1 MQLFGREATVALSAS
16 YLLSS
21 VLAGCLK
28 AAKESRG
35 LKAAIQES
43 QGFEGNMPIVA
54 GPLQSRRCH
63 EQPVYDSDPAWIKM
77 AS

>member
-1 MQLFGREATVALSAS
+1 MFAVEFYSLTVTTLALSAS

-35 LKAAIQES
+35 LKAVIQES
-43 QGFEGNMPIVA
+43 QDLEGNMPIRTIA
-54 GPLQSRRCH
+54 P
-63 EQPVYDSDPAWIKM
+63 
-77 AS
+77 

>member
-1 MQLFGREATVALSAS
+1 MFAVGFYPLVVATLVLSAS

-35 LKAAIQES
+35 LKAVIQEA
-43 QGFEGNMPIVA
+43 QNLEGNMPIRTFA
-54 GPLQSRRCH
+54 P
-63 EQPVYDSDPAWIKM
+63 
-77 AS
+77 